1 MSGGAELPQDARPL
15 RLVPGYLITPDG
27 RVFRA
32 KDGKEAK
39 SLTLR
44 KAREYAKTDLHF
56 DPEAC
61 RLQPLGPVQ
70 PDSLTGSDDLIEI
83 RVGPDGPTERILR
96 RIEITR
102 WVRQPTP
109 EELERADAGSAA
121 ADELPAITYL
131 AGGILPAVGDT
142 REGWYRVPHD
152 GAWVLFHGAS
162 LAQYEKQQA
171 KRLQ

>member
-1 MSGGAELPQDARPL
+1 MSRGAELPADARPL
-15 RLVPGYLITPDG
+15 RLVPGYLVTPDG
-27 RVFRA
+27 RVFRS
-32 KDGKEAK
+32 KDGKAVRPL
-39 SLTLR
+39 SLR
-44 KAREYAKTDLHF
+44 KAREYAKTDRDF

-83 RVGPDGPTERILR
+83 RVGPNGRTERFVR

-102 WVRQPTP
+102 WVRQPKP
-109 EELERADAGSAA
+109 EELQRADAGSAA
-121 ADELPAITYL
+121 ADALPAII
-131 AGGILPAVGDT
+131 AGGNLPAVGDT

-162 LAQYEKQQA
+162 LAQDEKQQP
-171 KRLQ
+171 